1 MVLRNI
7 PLRCIASRFAAAL
20 VATAMVLAAGLIA
33 PTPAHA
39 YNPPYAAVVI
49 DVKTG
54 RTLHAENADATRF
67 PASLTKVMT
76 LYLVFEQLERGALR
90 LDSPLRVSSRAAA
103 EPPSKLGLRAGSTIT
118 VENAILALT
127 TRSANDVAT
136 AIAENLGGSVDAFTR
151 EMTRTARALGM
162 KRTTFR
168 NAHGLPNREQVTTA
182 RDMAILAIAVQD
194 RFPQYYHYFSRR
206 NFAFNGTTHR
216 NHNRLIG
223 RVTGVDGIKTGF
235 IRASGFNLMTNAKTN
250 SRHIVTVVMGGRSG
264 AHRDGI
270 VERLVKNN
278 LPHAF
283 AGARQT
289 PMMNAAGAVAFVP
302 NVLPPARP
310 ADIGVPPAAFASA
323 SATGGPLDLASMRPA
338 VAPER
343 NAGNTAT
350 PASSGTLRQ
359 GAAAET
365 APEQS
370 GGQVLS
376 FAEST
381 GSIPL
386 PPADLGSRHV
396 SREMAQGGEDAET
409 VAPMQVASANAA
421 APLPPAATPA
431 EPEPEPVAVSPWVV
445 QIAAVDSKRAALEM
459 LENARS
465 RVGDPLSAAE
475 PFTETVQTG
484 GTTLHRA
491 RFSGFDSQGAAR
503 DACRQLERRGFACF
517 ASRS

>member
-1 MVLRNI
+1 MVLRNF

-20 VATAMVLAAGLIA
+20 VATAMVLTAGLVV

-206 NFAFNGTTHR
+206 NFTFNGTTHR

-235 IRASGFNLMTNAKTN
+235 IRASGFNLMTNAKTS

-278 LPHAF
+278 LPRAY

-289 PMMNAAGAVAFVP
+289 AMMNVAGAVAFVP

-343 NAGNTAT
+343 NAGTTAT
-350 PASSGTLRQ
+350 PGSAGTLRQ

-365 APEQS
+365 GQEQS
-370 GGQVLS
+370 GGQILS
-376 FAEST
+376 FADST

-386 PPADLGSRHV
+386 PPADLGSRHA
-396 SREMAQGGEDAET
+396 SDQNAGSDAD
-409 VAPMQVASANAA
+409 ASAPVQLASA
-421 APLPPAATPA
+421 SATAPLPPAAKPA
-431 EPEPEPVAVSPWVV
+431 APEPEPVAVSPWVV
-445 QIAAVDSKRAALEM
+445 QIAAVDSRRDALEM
-459 LENARS
+459 LENARN
-465 RVGDPLSAAE
+465 RVGGPLSGAQ
-475 PFTETVQTG
+475 PFTEPVQTG

>member
-1 MVLRNI
+1 
-7 PLRCIASRFAAAL
+7 
-20 VATAMVLAAGLIA
+20 
-33 PTPAHA
+33 
-39 YNPPYAAVVI
+39 
-49 DVKTG
+49 
-54 RTLHAENADATRF
+54 
-67 PASLTKVMT
+67 
-76 LYLVFEQLERGALR
+76 
-90 LDSPLRVSSRAAA
+90 
-103 EPPSKLGLRAGSTIT
+103 
-118 VENAILALT
+118 
-127 TRSANDVAT
+127 
-136 AIAENLGGSVDAFTR
+136 
-151 EMTRTARALGM
+151 
-162 KRTTFR
+162 
-168 NAHGLPNREQVTTA
+168 
-182 RDMAILAIAVQD
+182 
-194 RFPQYYHYFSRR
+194 
-206 NFAFNGTTHR
+206 
-216 NHNRLIG
+216 
-223 RVTGVDGIKTGF
+223 
-235 IRASGFNLMTNAKTN
+235 MTNAKTN

-396 SREMAQGGEDAET
+396 SREMAQGGEDARPWRPCRSR
-409 VAPMQVASANAA
+409 ARM
-421 APLPPAATPA
+421 PLRRWPPAATPA
-431 EPEPEPVAVSPWVV
+431 EPEPEPVAGF
-445 QIAAVDSKRAALEM
+445 ALGRADR
-459 LENARS
+459 RS
-465 RVGDPLSAAE
+465 RFEARRPGDAGKCP
-475 PFTETVQTG
+475 
-484 GTTLHRA
+484 
-491 RFSGFDSQGAAR
+491 
-503 DACRQLERRGFACF
+503 
-517 ASRS
+517 